1 MKLQNV
7 LNHMKNAAVRVCGV
21 SYKIDDQGVIDI
33 DDQEAIEKLLQ
44 NEAWH
49 KVNPRQPVQ
58 DQVNQIDKPDYAK
71 MSKSE
76 LINLCRYKQ
85 LNFKSTMKK
94 DELVELLE
102 KEG

>member
-7 LNHMKNAAVRVCGV
+7 LKHMQNSAVQVCGV
-21 SYKIDDQGVIDI
+21 SYKTDNQGIIDI
-33 DDQEAIEKLLQ
+33 DDKEAVEKLLQ
-44 NEAWH
+44 NEAWRQ
-49 KVNPRQPVQ
+49 VNPRQPVQ
-58 DQVNQIDKPDYAK
+58 DQVKQIDKPDYAK

-76 LINLCRYKQ
+76 LVNLCRYKQ

-94 DELVELLE
+94 DELVKLLE